1 MAFLMQS
8 DSKTHE
14 VSTKGRGRCETVATM
29 IPAWSH
35 EAVSQPLVHSQSLL
49 GSLGRS
55 IFDGITHHGGLQLP
69 LQNAFRASTPPKM
82 EYPRSPNSAPPNVTK
97 TLRLQEIVI
106 FSFFPSFFFF
116 PFPILQFPF
125 LAFAFNDVLFW
136 SYLFVVPFCDAL
148 SFAFSS
154 RYFLWV
160 FISFLCLSFL
170 QLFFSFLFFSYFSLL
185 LSLFLSWLVSLLFF
199 LLDTLRI
206 GSLPTKFPLYLYQLR
221 CVWFS
226 LWSTIQV
233 CGWCAMNLLPPTSVF
248 CRA

>member
-1 MAFLMQS
+1 MQS

-82 EYPRSPNSAPPNVTK
+82 EYPRSENSAPPNVTK
-97 TLRLQEIVI
+97 TLRLQENCDL
-106 FSFFPSFFFF
+106 FFLSSLLSFFLFRFCSFLFLPLLLMMFSSDLTFLLF
-116 PFPILQFPF
+116 PFVMLFPLRF
-125 LAFAFNDVLFW
+125 LLGIFFDFHFFSLLVFSAAF
-136 SYLFVVPFCDAL
+136 
-148 SFAFSS
+148 
-154 RYFLWV
+154 
-160 FISFLCLSFL
+160 
-170 QLFFSFLFFSYFSLL
+170 LFFSFLTFPFFCHSSFPC
-185 LSLFLSWLVSLLFF
+185 LVSLLFF
-199 LLDTLRI
+199 VLDTLRI
-206 GSLPTKFPLYLYQLR
+206 ESLPTKFRLYLYQLR

-248 CRA
+248 CCA